1 MSNNFCGITAWNAI
15 SLPTCWLQDHFRW
28 NSIFFCFCFL
38 SFIRRQDSI
47 IPTSFVWC
55 QRPQESPAIFVAR
68 KWVHSLYISVRH
80 THPLVL
86 TQVSIGSAMKFPPT
100 RLCKI
105 QFGALAAVCDTW
117 TYSKDIR
124 AFQMAAA
131 AGGTIQRRDC
141 AVPFAYYF
149 QFWLCFW
156 SVLQLWPIVES
167 VAVSCGWDSTLFLTS
182 FLFFEFIYFFPPS
195 TLSRQV

>member
-1 MSNNFCGITAWNAI
+1 MSNNFYPGTTWNAI

-47 IPTSFVWC
+47 IPVLCVMPTST
-55 QRPQESPAIFVAR
+55 AIPSYFRREKVCTL
-68 KWVHSLYISVRH
+68 SLHLSQAH

-131 AGGTIQRRDC
+131 AGGSIQRRDC

-182 FLFFEFIYFFPPS
+182 LLFFEFIYFFPPS